1 MIHLCVE
8 DYCQDCSEFDPVT
21 ENKNTKYVGYNFDG
35 VMHETYTLTE
45 VHCSKEKRCRAI
57 FNYLKNQVE
66 KKE

>member
-8 DYCQDCSEFDPVT
+8 DYCQGCSEFDPVT
-21 ENKNTKYVGYNFDG
+21 ENKNTEYMSYYADD
-35 VMHETYTLTE
+35 VMCGSYTLTE

-57 FNYLKNQVE
+57 FNYLKKQFE